1 MYNSVQTAGKPKK
14 SIYDNILCAS
24 ELITWDFSLKFFII
38 YFGEK
43 IYIIE
48 KVYKHSIFIE
58 YDYFIKTLLVD
69 LIFMR

>member
-48 KVYKHSIFIE
+48 KSI
-58 YDYFIKTLLVD
+58 
-69 LIFMR
+69 